1 MRKIAVSIVTEID
14 MIEAHNDVVNFLF
27 SSREAYEQEL
37 ANGNIQI
44 DYFICHADVKEVY
57 DGPGFENSTI
67 VSTILKHEETMFNNI
82 NNGTNSSILTRIKPL
97 FKRMY
102 RSSINAGQLH
112 KRTTKNFY
120 DMVIGYDNCIKD
132 FRIQKKRDFFIENDF
147 LYTCII
153 EPRWLKI
160 NYNIFVCSP
169 ATFYKMVNIWHFLN
183 IVSDSTFKIWEFL
196 DKSNDP
202 DRFVFPMWLNMQ
214 CIKVREIHSEL

>member
-1 MRKIAVSIVTEID
+1 MKKIAVSIVTEID

-27 SSREAYEQEL
+27 SNRQAYEQEL
-37 ANGNIQI
+37 AKGNIQI
-44 DYFICHADVKEVY
+44 DYFVCHADVREVY

-67 VSTILKHEETMFNNI
+67 VSTILTHEETMFNNVH
-82 NNGTNSSILTRIKPL
+82 NGTNSQILERIKPL

-102 RSSINAGQLH
+102 RSSINANQLH

-132 FRIQKKRDFFIENDF
+132 FRIHKKKDFFIENDF
-147 LYTCII
+147 LYSNII

-169 ATFYKMVNIWHFLN
+169 ATFCKIVNIWHFLK
-183 IVSDSTFKIWEFL
+183 IVSDATFKIWEFI
-196 DKSNDP
+196 DKAEDP

-214 CIKVREIHSEL
+214 CIKVREIRSEL

>member
-1 MRKIAVSIVTEID
+1 MRKIAVSIVSEID

-27 SSREAYEQEL
+27 SSRQAYEQEL

-44 DYFICHADVKEVY
+44 DYFICHADVREFY

-67 VSTILKHEETMFNNI
+67 VTTMLTHEETMFNNV
-82 NNGTNSSILTRIKPL
+82 NNGVNSVILQRIKPL

-102 RSSINAGQLH
+102 RSSINANQLH

-132 FRIQKKRDFFIENDF
+132 FRIHKKKDFFIENDF
-147 LYTCII
+147 LYTSVI

-169 ATFYKMVNIWHFLN
+169 ATFCKIVNIWHFFK

-196 DKSNDP
+196 DKSDDP